1 MEGPSPGARMRVGL
15 SALTIAEYFREDLQ
29 QDVLLFIDNIFRFVQ
44 AGSEVSAL
52 LGRLTSAVGYQ
63 PTLATEMGAF
73 QERITS
79 TRNGSITSIQA
90 VYVPADDLDATPV
103 LSRSLAAK
111 GIYPAVSVLES
122 TSTMLQP
129 GIVGDAHYE
138 CAQSVRA
145 QLQRYDQLQDIIAI
159 LGLDELSEE
168 DRLVVNRARKLER
181 FMSQPFFV
189 AGPVTVW
196 ISRPP
201 QRWPKAL
208 VVMNS

>member
-1 MEGPSPGARMRVGL
+1 MNGTYSRVHAFGEVRKLLKHEPGWTERGVQYDSLRGL
-15 SALTIAEYFREDLQ
+15 
-29 QDVLLFIDNIFRFVQ
+29 
-44 AGSEVSAL
+44 
-52 LGRLTSAVGYQ
+52 
-63 PTLATEMGAF
+63 
-73 QERITS
+73 
-79 TRNGSITSIQA
+79 
-90 VYVPADDLDATPV
+90 VPNY
-103 LSRSLAAK
+103 AK
-111 GIYPAVSVLES
+111 RYES
-122 TSTMLQP
+122 STMLQP
-129 GIVGDAHYE
+129 WIVGDAHYE